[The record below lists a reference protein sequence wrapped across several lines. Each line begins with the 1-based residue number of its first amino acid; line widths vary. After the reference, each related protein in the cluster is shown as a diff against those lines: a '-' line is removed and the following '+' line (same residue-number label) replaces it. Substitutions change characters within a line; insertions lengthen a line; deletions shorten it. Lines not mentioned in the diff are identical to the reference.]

1 MATTAQDDALLE
13 RIRER
18 YQLAEDG
25 WRDIHTD
32 GAEDMRY
39 VAGDPWSAE
48 DKAQRKE
55 ANRPALALDELGQYF
70 NQVINDVRSNPRGV
84 RFSATGDGAS
94 DESATFYQDKMRE
107 IEYRSNAQIA
117 YTSAFE
123 NAVQRGYGFC
133 RVNTEFTSPRS
144 FDQDIIIQ
152 PFPNPDMVLPDPT
165 SLRPDSSDMRYCFV
179 HEHWRR
185 EDFTREFGAD
195 AAHQDFDALAM
206 DYPRWFTDSHVML
219 AEYWEIEEVDDV
231 LHQFQMPDG
240 SVLGVLK
247 SEIED
252 QSLLPAL
259 GLSAWPESIQD
270 RPVRIP
276 SVAQYLT
283 NGAEILSTTPWPGK
297 HIPIASCYGKVIY
310 VTGGAGP
317 ERKLM
322 SMTRLARDPYM
333 LYCYYRTTQA
343 ELVGMTPKTPYIGYE
358 GQFKGHESEWSKV
371 QHTPVAY
378 LQAKAMTEGSSG
390 QILPLPQ
397 RQPYSPA
404 IDQLEFGAEGARR
417 AIQAAMGV
425 SPLPS
430 SAQRRNEKSGVALQQ
445 IEASS
450 QKGTYHFVDNFDHML
465 RQIGVIA
472 EDLMG
477 STYDTPRD
485 VGVIGA
491 NDEARTVRINDE
503 EMTPTATQKK
513 PISTRGDHQVTISTG
528 PAFESQRQ
536 AASDFADQ
544 LAGNPDVF
552 RLIGPMIIKLKNLGP
567 IGDEI
572 AEALK
577 FLQPPEMRQPE
588 EGEEPDPAQLQ
599 RQLMEGQQLLQQ
611 AQAQIQELTMQVETS
626 AMKEQAK
633 TQREA
638 MLADIKKELAL
649 MLQTMKGE
657 QAIALA
663 RTQGEEA
670 LALQDDAQGHELG
683 LSAVHAAETRNT
695 QRSGDA
701 GS

>member
-1 MATTAQDDALLE
+1 MMATTAQDDALLE

-18 YQLAEDG
+18 YQLAEDA
-25 WRDIHTD
+25 WRDIHTE

-39 VAGDPWSAE
+39 VSGDPWSPA
-48 DKAQRKE
+48 DRAQRTE

-70 NQVINDVRSNPRGV
+70 NQVINDVRANPRGV
-84 RFSATGDGAS
+84 RFAATGDGAS
-94 DESATFYQDKMRE
+94 DESALFYQEKMRE

-133 RVNTEFTSPRS
+133 RVNTEFSSPRS
-144 FDQDIIIQ
+144 FDQDIVIQ
-152 PFPNPDMVLPDPT
+152 AFPNPDMVLPDPT
-165 SLRPDSSDMRYCFV
+165 ALRPDSSDMRYCFV

-195 AAHQDFDALAM
+195 AAHQDFDQLAV
-206 DYPRWFTDSHVML
+206 DFPQWFSDSHIML
-219 AEYWEIEEVDDV
+219 AEYWEIHEEDDV

-240 SVLGVLK
+240 SVLGILK
-247 SEIED
+247 SEIKD
-252 QSLLPAL
+252 RSLLPAL

-276 SVAQYLT
+276 SVTQHLT
-283 NGAEILSTTPWPGK
+283 NGVEILSTTPWPGK
-297 HIPIASCYGKVIY
+297 YIPIASCYGKVIY
-310 VTGGAGP
+310 TAGESGP

-378 LQAKAMTEGSSG
+378 LQAKASTEGSAG
-390 QILPLPQ
+390 QVLPLPQ
-397 RQPYSPA
+397 RQPYS
-404 IDQLEFGAEGARR
+404 RR

-425 SPLPS
+425 SPLPT

-450 QKGTYHFVDNFDHML
+450 QKGTYHFIDNFDHML
-465 RQIGVIA
+465 RQVGVIA

-491 NDEARTVRINDE
+491 DDAAKMVRINDE

-536 AASDFADQ
+536 AASEFADQ

-577 FLQPPEMRQPE
+577 FLQPPEMRKPE
-588 EGEEPDPAQLQ
+588 EGEEPDPMQLQ

-611 AQAQIQELTMQVETS
+611 AQAQIQELTTQAETS

-663 RTQGEEA
+663 RVKGEED